1 MNILIVVICLLI
13 FIGAFVFL
21 KISSK
26 WPVSSVG
33 ADISKVCAVCGAKSQ
48 HDSQYGYSQHAEED
62 PAKMMALCRKC
73 LIAQLEKDYASYV
86 GRAVVI
92 QPAVGPQFCL
102 PTDPRMEP
110 SFQRFEDRERRAE
123 PLGRNAAA
131 VSRLQ
136 SKGKLSLGRI
146 EWADG

>member
-1 MNILIVVICLLI
+1 MPDRPTRKRLRELCRARR
-13 FIGAFVFL
+13 GHSAR
-21 KISSK
+21 
-26 WPVSSVG
+26 
-33 ADISKVCAVCGAKSQ
+33 CGA
-48 HDSQYGYSQHAEED
+48 
-62 PAKMMALCRKC
+62 
-73 LIAQLEKDYASYV
+73 
-86 GRAVVI
+86 AV
-92 QPAVGPQFCL
+92 FCL

-146 EWADG
+146 EWADGRELLGNLGSWNLPNIATKKPQTDFALRKMLRSAYRSRFGSEGH